1 MAVNAGIATG
11 SSRRRRW
18 LRFQF
23 ALPVR
28 VTLEKRQQVSVIQSR
43 SSQVNGGGL
52 CFLADDGVFGEA
64 DLVVGDEAE
73 ITLTDYNLTLTGVI
87 RNRVGDH
94 CGVQF
99 LITSAEDAE
108 HLGRF
113 RQMLGEKVGCLHA

>member
-1 MAVNAGIATG
+1 
-11 SSRRRRW
+11 
-18 LRFQF
+18 
-23 ALPVR
+23 
-28 VTLEKRQQVSVIQSR
+28 VTLEKRQQVCVIQSR

-52 CFLADDGVFGEA
+52 CFFADDDLFAE
-64 DLVVGDEAE
+64 DLVVGDGAE

-113 RQMLGEKVGCLHA
+113 RQMLSEKVGCLHA